1 MKCPRH
7 SLRSSRVGI
16 PRVSDSGEGT
26 ASGDYDNETAGL
38 EEKLLEGKLA
48 SIDHA
53 VSEDL
58 LVDGSEA
65 SLDEWEADG
74 GRRCGDP
81 TTS

>member
-1 MKCPRH
+1 MTCPRH
-7 SLRSSRVGI
+7 SPRSSRVGD

-53 VSEDL
+53 ISKDF

-74 GRRCGDP
+74 GRR
-81 TTS
+81 

>member
-1 MKCPRH
+1 M
-7 SLRSSRVGI
+7 
-16 PRVSDSGEGT
+16 SDSGEGT

-53 VSEDL
+53 ISEDF

>member
-1 MKCPRH
+1 M
-7 SLRSSRVGI
+7 
-16 PRVSDSGEGT
+16 SDSGEGT

-38 EEKLLEGKLA
+38 EEKLREGKLA
-48 SIDHA
+48 SIDHV

-74 GRRCGDP
+74 GRR
-81 TTS
+81 

>member
-1 MKCPRH
+1 MTCPRH
-7 SLRSSRVGI
+7 SPRSSRVGD

-53 VSEDL
+53 ISKDF

-74 GRRCGDP
+74 GRQCGDP